1 MSRRRAIAVAFC
13 CWLLGGVYTVIN
25 AQTVDFTWSAGP
37 VDRALLA
44 LADSVDVNLTL
55 PAKLLRD
62 RRVEAGQLRGA
73 PLENVLDALLAN
85 TDAAYRRTANGLV
98 LYRRAP
104 VRRTRSGY
112 VTDAESGERLIG
124 AALYDPASGEGC
136 VTNAFGFFSYPFRA
150 GAERVQ
156 VSYLGY
162 RTATVALTG
171 KATLTIA
178 LTPELTLRELVVT
191 ARPDSA
197 VLRGD
202 GARDLQADALAGLA
216 PALGHGPDPLRLLTL
231 DAGVRT
237 AADGFG
243 GLHVRGGGSD
253 QNLIL
258 LDDVPVY
265 HPTHTFGLFSIFHTS
280 LVRSS
285 RFYKDGFP
293 ARYDGRASS
302 VLDVR
307 TREGNSRQLAGE
319 VQLGTFSSSA
329 LLEVPLVKDR
339 AGLLLGG
346 RRSHIGY
353 WLDGYSARRLAGP
366 DRTGSMRYN
375 LYDLNLKGHYSW
387 KRQRLFVSYYRGG
400 DRFEQQTEVRPAP
413 GDTTSLT
420 TLAAQREAL
429 DWGNESTSA
438 RHNWEMN
445 EQLFINSTLT
455 YSDFRYRSS
464 DRSDFEFSF
473 FNNQTVALRQQ
484 LDYRSRIQDYA
495 ARVDADFYLDARHHL
510 RGGVHVNRRVFTP
523 GLERSRVVGAQLD
536 SLANISAATA
546 TQLLVTSE
554 LTAYLEDQYTHGRW
568 SILAGLRVAAF
579 FHSNRRSLPWQPRL
593 RVSYRLRPQVYL
605 TTALTQTAQFLQ
617 LLTTAD
623 AGLPEDLW
631 VPTPVGFAPQITQQY
646 AVGAHGKALGLHWQ
660 LSAYHKRFQNLLRLQ
675 PELQN
680 SGDPIRLD
688 AANFNRAVET
698 GEGRAAGLEA
708 TLERRTGTW
717 RGRLTYSYLDVERRF
732 RDAGTVFP
740 FDSRH
745 GANAQAV
752 YTPGMHWQFGLVAQY
767 QSGRSIAPD
776 GTVLP
781 FGPLLDP
788 VPLAAEN
795 NRLPAYYRLDANAQ
809 YAWGERFDQRLQ
821 LAVYNVFDQRN
832 ALFAR
837 PVSSGGGPT
846 QASAGLPRLPFL
858 SYRLAW

>member
-1 MSRRRAIAVAFC
+1 M
-13 CWLLGGVYTVIN
+13 
-25 AQTVDFTWSAGP
+25 
-37 VDRALLA
+37 
-44 LADSVDVNLTL
+44 DVNLTL

-150 GAERVQ
+150 GAELVQ

-265 HPTHTFGLFSIFHTS
+265 HPTHTFGLFSIFNTS

-307 TREGNSRQLAGE
+307 TREGNTRQLAGE
-319 VQLGTFSSSA
+319 VQLGSFSSSA

-366 DRTGSMRYN
+366 GRTGNVRYH

-400 DRFEQQTEVRPAP
+400 DRFAQQTEVRAAP
-413 GDTTSLT
+413 GDTTRLT
-420 TLAAQREAL
+420 TRAAQREAL

-438 RHNWEMN
+438 RHNWEIA
-445 EQLFINSTLT
+445 ERLFLNSTLT

-464 DRSDFEFSF
+464 ERTEFEFAL
-473 FNNQTVALRQQ
+473 FNDQTLALRRQ
-484 LDYRSRIQDYA
+484 LDYRSRIRDYA
-495 ARVDADFYLDARHHL
+495 ARLDADFYWTARHHL
-510 RGGVHVNRRVFTP
+510 RGGVHLNRRVFTP
-523 GLERSRVVGAQLD
+523 GLERSRVVGTQLD
-536 SLANISAATA
+536 SLSEPGAAAT
-546 TQLLVTSE
+546 TRLLATSE

-568 SILAGLRVAAF
+568 SILGGLRVAAF
-579 FHSNRRSLPWQPRL
+579 FHSKRRSLPWQPRL
-593 RVSYRLRPQVYL
+593 RASYRLRPQLHL
-605 TTALTQTAQFLQ
+605 TAAITQTAQFLQ

-631 VPTPVGFAPQITQQY
+631 VPTPVGFAPQLTQQY
-646 AVGAHGKALGLHWQ
+646 ALGAHGKIRGFHWQ
-660 LSAYHKRFQNLLRLQ
+660 LNAYHKRFQHLLRLR

-680 SGDPIRLD
+680 GDGAIRVD

-698 GEGRAAGLEA
+698 GTGRAAGLEA
-708 TLERRTGTW
+708 TLERRNGAW

-732 RDAGTVFP
+732 RDAVVVFP

-745 GANAQAV
+745 GANARLA
-752 YTPGMHWQFGLVAQY
+752 YTPGTHWQFGALAQC
-767 QSGRSIAPD
+767 QSGRSAIPG
-776 GTVLP
+776 GTALP
-781 FGPLLDP
+781 FGTLLDP
-788 VPLAAEN
+788 LELPAESA
-795 NRLPAYYRLDANAQ
+795 RLPAYFRMDLNAR
-809 YAWGERFDQRLQ
+809 YTWGTRFDHQ
-821 LAVYNVFDQRN
+821 LYLSIYNVLDRQN

-837 PVSSGGGPT
+837 PTSTNGLPT
-846 QASAGLPRLPFL
+846 QASAALPRLPFL
-858 SYRLAW
+858 SYRLVW